1 MSRTYTNYR
10 WEKPG
15 RKGDRYLYKRDWELR
30 FHNNHEVVRREEQV
44 IATVTYDGNA
54 GSPYWGKWHVSFGA
68 QSPELNALK
77 QEAQDRPKFSS
88 KDDAI
93 AWVTAMVRLNI

>member
-1 MSRTYTNYR
+1 MSLTYTNYR

-15 RKGDRYLYKRDWELR
+15 RKGDRYLYKRDVSWSYNPIR
-30 FHNNHEVVRREEQV
+30 KPEEQV

-54 GSPYWGKWHVSFGA
+54 KSPYWGKWHVSFRSH
-68 QSPELNALK
+68 SPELNEL
-77 QEAQDRPKFSS
+77 RNSVLPKFSS

-93 AWVTAMVRLNI
+93 AWTTAMVGLSI

>member
-1 MSRTYTNYR
+1 MYYTNYR

-15 RKGDRYLYKRDWELR
+15 RKGDRYLYKRDVSWA
-30 FHNNHEVVRREEQV
+30 HNPYRAPEEQV

-54 GSPYWGKWHVSFGA
+54 KSPYWGKWHVNFGA

-93 AWVTAMVRLNI
+93 AWTTAMVRLNI